1 MEAGKRAKKMK
12 KCMIVLALTMMT
24 TAMLTLG
31 GCNDGKGPV
40 TNPNGMKKVAS
51 LNVEQEVAYTD
62 ESEQEEVLA
71 KVSSADG
78 LCVIETHDTY
88 YDVVLDYERGTPSL
102 VGAAYAEAI
111 LKARPDYEEIIEP
124 YLFENIRNAFNG
136 RDIPYESLEK
146 RILTLASAIPE
157 EYREEVESFA
167 KALSKGE
174 EGYAE
179 NGKLSYVEILTMQLI
194 PDALRPTACSALSLW
209 GSKTVTGDRISLR
222 NLEWNIGS
230 TNVMTEI
237 HAVTHMKKG
246 DGSMTMISMLGML
259 DVITAINDDGVM
271 LGILDVGSKHSLP
284 FTYEGKKCYTFEAR
298 YALEHY
304 RTARE
309 AGEFLVGESGDFTW
323 CNNLFVTDAK
333 DAFCCENATAEVAAA
348 GQAKSV
354 LRGADSE
361 LLEGLS
367 WDCPDSFC
375 VVNSFATKGNQD
387 GFSGEPANSNRW
399 MKYTTYVKEK
409 EQFSVAD
416 VKGIMAHEIVDQYE
430 VINVHNYG
438 TVHTV
443 IVDYRTGKIHVS
455 FTKGS
460 CAEDVPRYI
469 DVGSYH

>member
-1 MEAGKRAKKMK
+1 MKESIKKMK
-12 KCMIVLALTMMT
+12 KSKMVLALTT
-24 TAMLTLG
+24 LTLAIFMLG
-31 GCNDGKGPV
+31 GCGKGKHPV
-40 TNPNGMKKVAS
+40 TNPNGMKKVGS
-51 LNVEQEVAYTD
+51 LNIDQEVTYTD
-62 ESEQEEVLA
+62 ESEREEVIA
-71 KVSSADG
+71 RASSADG
-78 LCVIETHDTY
+78 LCVIETYGTY
-88 YDVVLDYERGTPSL
+88 YDVTLDYERGTPSQ

-111 LKARPDYEEIIEP
+111 LKTRPDYEEILEP
-124 YLFENIRNAFNG
+124 YLYENIRNAFNG

-146 RILTLASAIPE
+146 RILTLSGAIPK
-157 EYREEVESFA
+157 EYGEEVESFA

-174 EGYAE
+174 EGYVE
-179 NGKLSYVEILTMQLI
+179 NGKLSFVEVLTMQLI

-237 HAVTHMKKG
+237 HAVTHLKNG
-246 DGSMTMISMLGML
+246 DGSMTTISMLGML
-259 DVITAINDDGVM
+259 DVITAINDDGVL

-298 YALEHY
+298 YALEHFS
-304 RTARE
+304 TARE

-323 CNNLFVTDAK
+323 CNNLFITDAK

-348 GQAKSV
+348 SQAKSV
-354 LRGADSE
+354 LRSADSE

-367 WDCPDSFC
+367 WDVPDSFC

-387 GFSGEPANSNRW
+387 GFSGDPANRNRW
-399 MKYTTYVKEK
+399 VKYHHYVEEKEK
-409 EQFSVAD
+409 FSVAD
-416 VKGIMAHEIVDQYE
+416 VKGIMAREIVDQYE
-430 VINVHNYG
+430 VINVHNHG

-443 IVDYRTGKIHVS
+443 IVDYATGKIHVS

-460 CAEDVPRYI
+460 CADDVPRFI
-469 DVGSYH
+469 EVGSYK